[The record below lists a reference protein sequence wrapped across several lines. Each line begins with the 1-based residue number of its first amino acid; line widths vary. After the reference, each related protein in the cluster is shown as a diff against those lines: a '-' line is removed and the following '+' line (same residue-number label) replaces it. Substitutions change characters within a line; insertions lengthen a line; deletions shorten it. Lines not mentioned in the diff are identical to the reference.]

1 MMNFQ
6 TFKTLLETE
15 CDKRRGE
22 EDKGF
27 KIIWVSYL
35 VEGSEDFDKGCQDCL
50 MRSFNSLKEEE
61 NYLDEDIIVSITDKL
76 VGFSGDG
83 YGVEY
88 ETDFDTHEI
97 KNLGWRDLDEYL
109 CEFELSE
116 DAPSIVSGRLEFPDD
131 PEDAHAPVPFGF
143 NAPAINGPLYGPQ
156 TAKPLGFTSDM
167 MKSDEEKEAFNN
179 LMKILQKK

>member
-116 DAPSIVSGRLEFPDD
+116 EAPSIVSGRLEFP
-131 PEDAHAPVPFGF
+131 
-143 NAPAINGPLYGPQ
+143 
-156 TAKPLGFTSDM
+156 
-167 MKSDEEKEAFNN
+167 EKEDDEVYELSPSQIENF
-179 LMKILQKK
+179 KEYQKFCKMFC